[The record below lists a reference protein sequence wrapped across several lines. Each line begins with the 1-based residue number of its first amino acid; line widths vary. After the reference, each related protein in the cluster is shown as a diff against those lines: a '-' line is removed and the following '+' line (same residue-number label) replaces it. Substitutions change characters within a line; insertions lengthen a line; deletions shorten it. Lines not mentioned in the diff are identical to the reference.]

1 MTVRGVVGGDD
12 TLVLRVQ
19 KVGISEASILVVGPE
34 GDQVSNELVL
44 GKGLED
50 RVWGMELAVSV
61 VETDPSGVVDP
72 WLWLT
77 LQQSYLIRL
86 LLHIWKVPPWSL
98 L

>member
-1 MTVRGVVGGDD
+1 MRGVVGGDD

-44 GKGLED
+44 GRGLED
-50 RVWGMELAVSV
+50 SVWGMELAVSV

-72 WLWLT
+72 WQWLT
-77 LQQSYLIRL
+77 LQQSTLIR
-86 LLHIWKVPPWSL
+86 
-98 L
+98 

>member
-1 MTVRGVVGGDD
+1 MLTEVTVRGVVGGDD

-44 GKGLED
+44 GRGLED
-50 RVWGMELAVSV
+50 SVWGVEVAVSV

-72 WLWLT
+72 WQWLT
-77 LQQSYLIRL
+77 LQQSTLIR
-86 LLHIWKVPPWSL
+86 
-98 L
+98 